1 MIEDVT
7 PEIVQNVGR
16 AIRDPMIGGWPLIHW
31 EWLFSIHPD
40 KAGIAPPYPRG
51 IEVIGAWPD
60 SEDRKVTL
68 RYHPETGT
76 HDHLVYEGDALSTE
90 SA

>member
-1 MIEDVT
+1 MIEEVT
-7 PEIVQNVGR
+7 PEIVHNVGR
-16 AIRDPMIGGWPLIHW
+16 AVRDPMIGGWPLIHW
-31 EWLFSIHPD
+31 EWVFSTD
-40 KAGIAPPYPRG
+40 RDDAGTAHWHARG

-68 RYHPETGT
+68 RYHPETG
-76 HDHLVYEGDALSTE
+76 HRDHPVDEGYVLAPD

>member
-31 EWLFSIHPD
+31 EWVFSTERQ
-40 KAGIAPPYPRG
+40 GRG

-60 SEDRKVTL
+60 SDDRAVTL
-68 RYHPETGT
+68 RYDPGAGAL
-76 HDHLVYEGDALSTE
+76 DRLVSEA
-90 SA
+90 